1 MAFVEAL
8 SPFLGDR
15 VWSQPLDG
23 AIVGPDG
30 AHVDKRLATT
40 APPNPSR
47 YRSRPRAATAD
58 GTEGTPS
65 PAGHDASASPVNP
78 GSGPHS
84 LRRRRSRRNSRSS
97 RRQSSQGPPSTA
109 GVKQLPYVYL
119 ENCTQREFEIIMMI
133 SDILWERGDS
143 PVGLLGTRLHA
154 KTQDHN
160 LPTHFKEAYGGLKK
174 FVSRWPSLFVLHT
187 DHRYNPKVGL
197 LGWPKSAIYGGRP
210 PTGAPF
216 SATNGAGQGSARA
229 RRRRANK
236 AFQQAGARRAHGNF
250 GSLPPGFSPYSQAQT
265 LSRMYSP
272 RGVPYQ
278 GPLDSLASHE
288 RSFALPQTRDRA
300 ATYSGMMS
308 PHSTGR
314 HHESVRAH
322 AMSSFSPPA
331 HYSHPDFARGFM
343 REDGEFAPPLRS
355 HSPPREMVVEVGD
368 PFDDLE
374 FQDFL
379 LSGGRSHAA
388 SDPGPRPYGEPSP
401 LDIPPSSLLSGYAR
415 RVRDT
420 PQFTPLAAN
429 RANRGNN
436 SEAQSNSKVDDQK
449 PVSPI
454 SHEPTGSEKQ
464 VLSKESSSATT
475 SITGS
480 SSNKSNGA
488 DFSTS
493 DVLLLPVTASNSTTP
508 SNSIAS
514 RDRGIS
520 PGRTPSPSSHGRVAT
535 YVHGPAAQSSASVS
549 QHTDLLRVRA
559 LKMRAAAHHALA
571 PEFSFVEE
579 DDGFFGDFTTTRARS
594 RSYDV
599 ALRYNSAPRP
609 DELHLPASSPY
620 YPHVAHSLG
629 PLPPLTPPYGGAT
642 SYPLSPREPA
652 SYRLTARERD
662 LNRDRRVSGG
672 DVPYLQSTTPL
683 AQQSGGAFFPRTQPL
698 PRLGA
703 TTALSFVPSGPSPVS
718 KQPGFSL
725 SKMMLTLSVDDDS
738 AKPDAANGG
747 PPSLNP
753 KHFTHVPLDGM
764 RGGRARSVSSPA
776 MPGNVLARDVNGSCS
791 TASVRSQALLPEKAS
806 A

>member
-1 MAFVEAL
+1 MAFVEAR

-23 AIVGPDG
+23 ETAGPDG
-30 AHVDKRLATT
+30 ARVDKRLTATT
-40 APPNPSR
+40 APSR

-58 GTEGTPS
+58 GSEGP
-65 PAGHDASASPVNP
+65 PPLASTSPVNH

-97 RRQSSQGPPSTA
+97 RRQSSQGPPSIT

-174 FVSRWPSLFVLHT
+174 FVSRWPCLFVLHA

-216 SATNGAGQGSARA
+216 SATNGVGQGSARA

-236 AFQQAGARRAHGNF
+236 TFQQAGARRAHGNF
-250 GSLPPGFSPYSQAQT
+250 GSLPPGFSPYSQTQT

-272 RGVPYQ
+272 GGVPYQ
-278 GPLDSLASHE
+278 APLDSLASHE
-288 RSFALPQTRDRA
+288 RSFTLPPTRDRA
-300 ATYSGMMS
+300 ATYSGMAAD
-308 PHSTGR
+308 R

-322 AMSSFSPPA
+322 AMSSFSPPS
-331 HYSHPDFARGFM
+331 HYPHPDFARGL
-343 REDGEFAPPLRS
+343 DGELLPARS

-368 PFDDLE
+368 PFDELE
-374 FQDFL
+374 FEDYFF
-379 LSGGRSHAA
+379 SGGRSHAA

-401 LDIPPSSLLSGYAR
+401 LHIPPSSLLGGYAR

-420 PQFTPLAAN
+420 PRGLAPPLPGS
-429 RANRGNN
+429 RASRDNG
-436 SEAQSNSKVDDQK
+436 SEAGSNAKAEDPKS
-449 PVSPI
+449 VSPI
-454 SHEPTGSEKQ
+454 SHELTGSAGSEKQ
-464 VLSKESSSATT
+464 VLSKENSSAATSSSA
-475 SITGS
+475 SPPK
-480 SSNKSNGA
+480 KSNDA

-493 DVLLLPVTASNSTTP
+493 NVLLPPPTTSNSTTP
-508 SNSIAS
+508 SNSTAS

-520 PGRTPSPSSHGRVAT
+520 SGTTPGPSSHGRVAT
-535 YVHGPAAQSSASVS
+535 FAHDPATQSSASVS
-549 QHTDLLRVRA
+549 QHADFLRVRA
-559 LKMRAAAHHALA
+559 MKMRAAAHHALA
-571 PEFSFVEE
+571 PEFAFVEE
-579 DDGFFGDFTTTRARS
+579 DNGFFGDFMATRVRS

-599 ALRYNSAPRP
+599 GSRYDSGAPRP

-620 YPHVAHSLG
+620 YPHVSSHPSHDAHSLA
-629 PLPPLTPPYGGAT
+629 PVPPLTPPYCSAT
-642 SYPLSPREPA
+642 SYPLSPRESA
-652 SYRLTARERD
+652 SYRLIARERAM
-662 LNRDRRVSGG
+662 NHAHRASGD
-672 DVPYLQSTTPL
+672 DVPYPQLTTPL

-698 PRLGA
+698 SRLGDA
-703 TTALSFVPSGPSPVS
+703 TTLSFAPSGPSPVS

-725 SKMMLTLSVDDDS
+725 AKMMSTLSVDHDR
-738 AKPDAANGG
+738 AKPDTANGG
-747 PPSLNP
+747 PPSLSS
-753 KHFTHVPLDGM
+753 KYFTHMPLDGM
-764 RGGRARSVSSPA
+764 HGGRTRSFSSPA
-776 MPGNVLARDVNGSCS
+776 MPGNVLAGDVSGSNS
-791 TASVRSQALLPEKAS
+791 TAPVRSQALLPEKATT
-806 A
+806 